1 MLLSGSPTQQQQ
13 QHQKENGSDSI
24 FSADEFVS
32 AYCFISHDKV
42 NLIPVTTD
50 NVDDE
55 DEDNN
60 SHNGNNITTP
70 HITINDLHHE
80 AIEDHADFTPDK
92 LYLKNKNLLYS
103 LNNPS
108 ISDVEV
114 ENNNINNNNNS
125 NNTNGSSIPS
135 TSKDSYTPSP
145 SSSPLSSS
153 LSTPSLN
160 NNIKKK
166 TQVVVAPSIFLPK
179 LVINLA
185 DNLNNDFKELK
196 QLLIKIFP
204 AWDNVDNISLS
215 QLTGGITNMLL
226 SCEYTGNDPTKKTG
240 DAEPVLI
247 RVYGHGT
254 NLIIDRH
261 REFISHLILNS
272 IGLAPPVFA
281 RFKNGLVYGYLD
293 GRSLKPEEMS
303 KKSLYPLIAQQLGN
317 LHNKVD
323 YKLIEQGIEKI
334 RALKLGRRRRR
345 SSSASIT
352 FKKKHHHNSLS
363 GTSSST
369 SGATTAKKRFI
380 SNIWELLDDWINI
393 VPINPDLI
401 ESFQQ
406 NLTKDSTII
415 DIIIDE
421 DNLKDIIK
429 QEFEWLQTELTQTI
443 NSPIV
448 SSHCDLLSGNIIIP
462 KNFPLDEQ
470 STTSSSSFN
479 LPSIENNPIKF
490 IDYEYMLPAPRAF
503 DIANH
508 LAEWQGFNCD
518 RSAIPEP
525 SISNPV
531 LVNWCRGYLN
541 DMNAS
546 KEIVESL
553 IDEIKAYYGLPGFY
567 WGIWAMIQS
576 ELSNIDF
583 NYLNYGKL
591 RLEEYW
597 QWKNDYLKN
606 K

>member
-1 MLLSGSPTQQQQ
+1 MLLSDIPPQQQQ
-13 QHQKENGSDSI
+13 QKENGSDSI

-55 DEDNN
+55 DEDGR
-60 SHNGNNITTP
+60 HNGNNITAP

-80 AIEDHADFTPDK
+80 TIKDHADFTPDK

-114 ENNNINNNNNS
+114 ENSNSNNNNTT
-125 NNTNGSSIPS
+125 TNGSSIPS
-135 TSKDSYTPSP
+135 TSKDSYSPSP
-145 SSSPLSSS
+145 SSSPSSSS

-160 NNIKKK
+160 NNTNKK
-166 TQVVVAPSIFLPK
+166 TPVVVAPSIFLPK
-179 LVINLA
+179 LIINLA

-204 AWDNVDNISLS
+204 AWDNVDNISLN

-226 SCEYTGNDPTKKTG
+226 SCEYSGNETTKNKDG
-240 DAEPVLI
+240 DSEPVLI

-303 KKSLYPLIAQQLGN
+303 QNSLYPLIAQQLGN

-352 FKKKHHHNSLS
+352 FKKKHHHNS
-363 GTSSST
+363 SSSV
-369 SGATTAKKRFI
+369 SNSSAKKKFI

-406 NLTKDSTII
+406 NLSKHSSKND
-415 DIIIDE
+415 DIIIIDQ

-429 QEFEWLQTELTQTI
+429 QEFEWLHNELTKSI

-462 KNFPLDEQ
+462 QNFKFDDKQTL
-470 STTSSSSFN
+470 SSS

-525 SISNPV
+525 SKSNPV
-531 LVNWCRGYLN
+531 LINWCRGYLN

-546 KEIVESL
+546 QEIVEQL

-583 NYLNYGKL
+583 NYSNYGKL

-597 QWKNDYLKN
+597 QWKHDYLKT